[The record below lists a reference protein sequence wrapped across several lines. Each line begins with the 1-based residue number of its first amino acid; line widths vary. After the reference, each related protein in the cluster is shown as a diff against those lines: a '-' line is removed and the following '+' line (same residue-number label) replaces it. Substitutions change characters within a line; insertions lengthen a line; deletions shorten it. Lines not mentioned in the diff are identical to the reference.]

1 MLAARMAD
9 RVPIVVIL
17 GATGAGK
24 SKLALE
30 LAARFGGEIVN
41 ADAMQMYKGLNI
53 VTNKVTAEE
62 QARVPHHAINIL
74 EPAASNTVV
83 DFRNRALP
91 IVERLL
97 REGRIPFI
105 CGGTNYYI
113 ESLLWKLLVDQ
124 DTPLLVTGAKR
135 GREEGETVDGDPKDV
150 AELKKI
156 NFESDDNS
164 EPTCGLYSLLQR
176 LDPDR
181 AAMLHRNERRKIWR
195 SLQVLKQHGRAHS
208 ALVAEQGGAL
218 GGGLRF
224 PRERICLLEV
234 WSEQA
239 VLDARCDA
247 RVGKMVERG
256 LIQELT
262 DFHERFNMSREEV
275 RNRVTGEVEADYTR
289 GIWQSIGF
297 KEFHSYLCLT
307 EEQREGEEGRLLF
320 EQGVQLMKIAT
331 RQYARKQVKWMRRF
345 LISERRPPDYY
356 RVDSSLPAEWREAV
370 LLPAEALV
378 AALLEG
384 RRPDMA
390 PLPLVHKTVEDLVD
404 DRRTHHCDL
413 CDRDFK
419 GSNQYRHHLASKP
432 HRKMAEGKGARQKY
446 ELHVRLESFNPDARN
461 ESAKI
466 LKNTFTIGLSD
477 VFSKMDSAP
486 IVISVVVGSWGEE
499 RRVRSLVK
507 ELGRKGIVLTC
518 SKVLQERGEEK
529 EVETLNAEEE
539 VAQAS

>member
-124 DTPLLVTGAKR
+124 DTPLLVTGGKR

-164 EPTCGLYSLLQR
+164 EPTCGLYSLLQVIR
-176 LDPDR
+176 CLVTK
-181 AAMLHRNERRKIWR
+181 LWC
-195 SLQVLKQHGRAHS
+195 SGGQVFGCQ
-208 ALVAEQGGAL
+208 V
-218 GGGLRF
+218 
-224 PRERICLLEV
+224 V
-234 WSEQA
+234 
-239 VLDARCDA
+239 RC
-247 RVGKMVERG
+247 
-256 LIQELT
+256 
-262 DFHERFNMSREEV
+262 
-275 RNRVTGEVEADYTR
+275 
-289 GIWQSIGF
+289 
-297 KEFHSYLCLT
+297 
-307 EEQREGEEGRLLF
+307 
-320 EQGVQLMKIAT
+320 
-331 RQYARKQVKWMRRF
+331 
-345 LISERRPPDYY
+345 
-356 RVDSSLPAEWREAV
+356 
-370 LLPAEALV
+370 
-378 AALLEG
+378 
-384 RRPDMA
+384 
-390 PLPLVHKTVEDLVD
+390 
-404 DRRTHHCDL
+404 
-413 CDRDFK
+413 
-419 GSNQYRHHLASKP
+419 
-432 HRKMAEGKGARQKY
+432 
-446 ELHVRLESFNPDARN
+446 
-461 ESAKI
+461 
-466 LKNTFTIGLSD
+466 
-477 VFSKMDSAP
+477 
-486 IVISVVVGSWGEE
+486 VVVRWSG
-499 RRVRSLVK
+499 VM
-507 ELGRKGIVLTC
+507 
-518 SKVLQERGEEK
+518 
-529 EVETLNAEEE
+529 
-539 VAQAS
+539 